1 MSNAAPSWK
10 ERDLRGYGPTPP
22 DPEWPQGARIA
33 VSLVINAEAGAE
45 LSLAQGDEANEAV
58 HEIIEPVRDVP
69 NPCLTSH
76 FDYGPRAGYWR
87 IVRLLERF
95 GVTCTVSMCGRTA
108 EMAPWLAK
116 DMVERGFEVACHSYR
131 WEGHANMA
139 EDHEREVIDRSIR
152 SIENATGVRPLGWH
166 TKGAASP
173 NTRRL
178 LVEAGFAYD
187 SDAYDDDLPYL
198 RDVEGVVHVVV
209 PYSFITNDMRFMPI
223 GNFVH
228 GDDFAR
234 CAIDAF
240 DVLRREGGRML
251 SIGIHPRLLGHPSR
265 SVGLE
270 RFLEHACSSGDAWFA
285 HRVDIARHWRHRASS
300 L

>member
-1 MSNAAPSWK
+1 MPTKLPSWT
-10 ERDLRGYGPTPP
+10 ERDMKGYGPNPP
-22 DPEWPQGARIA
+22 DPHWPGGACVA
-33 VSLVINAEAGAE
+33 VSVVLNVEAGAE

-58 HEIIEPVRDVP
+58 YEIIEPVSGVP
-69 NPCLTSH
+69 NPCLASH

-95 GVTCTVSMCGRTA
+95 GIPCTISACGRTLDQ
-108 EMAPWLAK
+108 APWLAQ
-116 DMVERGFEVACHSYR
+116 DMAERGYEVACHSYR

-139 EDHEREVIDRSIR
+139 EDHEREIIARSVR
-152 SIENATGVRPLGWH
+152 AVEETTGARPLGWH

-178 LVEAGFAYD
+178 LVEAGFEYD
-187 SDAYDDDLPYL
+187 SDAYNDDLPFMQ
-198 RDVEGVVHVVV
+198 DVEGKSHVVI

-234 CAIDAF
+234 ATIDSF
-240 DVLRREGGRML
+240 DVLRREGGRMM
-251 SIGIHPRLLGHPSR
+251 SIGVHPRLLGHPSR
-265 SVGLE
+265 IIGLE
-270 RFLEHACSSGDAWFA
+270 RFFEHAVATGEAWFA
-285 HRVDIARHWRHRASS
+285 KRIDIARHWRQRAQEF
-300 L
+300 